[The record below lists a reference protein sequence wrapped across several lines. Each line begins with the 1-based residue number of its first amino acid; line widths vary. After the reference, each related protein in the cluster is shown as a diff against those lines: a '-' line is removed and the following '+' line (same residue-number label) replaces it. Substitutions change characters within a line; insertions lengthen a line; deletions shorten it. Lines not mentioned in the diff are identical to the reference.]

1 MICENVER
9 KRYASTEHSIK
20 LIKPIDSNKI
30 PEKEVKLPEKA
41 VVTSSEKL
49 KVTV

>member
-20 LIKPIDSNKI
+20 PIDSNKI
-30 PEKEVKLPEKA
+30 PEKEVKSPEIA